1 MQFQTSE
8 FNKMTLIK
16 AAAALVVIISVL
28 IASSISVWFAASN
41 AAYGG
46 ALDAYESW
54 SEQLCANAGARAEK
68 QGIDISSIDY
78 AAAQRL
84 LADDFGGFEGAF
96 IVTEAGGGR
105 IIYCSSDIFTQ
116 SMESY
121 GVTLP
126 GDGSAAFIVNAGGKN
141 YAVALTGFSDGY
153 YIGGYIDYTAGVE
166 TFSRLNT
173 SLTAVSVVSAV
184 IIVAAFV
191 VYVVLTG
198 LSERGHKYRYKF
210 VTDVEGRIL
219 SANKNFKTDFPQTA
233 RIFDNVAH
241 FDGNKLNAIKLG
253 SFEEEVFLACAVKKT
268 SGGKIKISADELG
281 MPYNAQA
288 TQPREMMREAYISF
302 LPRGKA
308 FLLGIVNLSNLHN
321 IKDMFGRDFAEN
333 VHKII
338 YDKLAKRFSY
348 IYDLDIYHIGVLFP
362 DGKQYAIIMQDLKDI
377 VTDLN
382 QSIKIDSNIVN
393 MSVKCGFAICDNA
406 MEQRSFEYAM
416 TAADSALIRAQ
427 KDKLKNY
434 YIFHGS
440 EIKQYAKYFFN
451 YDLRQM
457 LKDNLFE
464 MEYQPQYSIREER
477 VVGFEALFRIKKS
490 ANLAV
495 NIFDLISYAERSGN
509 MMVLGDFIFNTS
521 MRFAK
526 RLEGKGVKLS
536 LNVSPVQLMQA
547 GFCDNFLDI
556 YNQYDLQPGS
566 ICVEITESFLV
577 QNFDDAV
584 QKLQVLRENGIEI
597 HLDDF
602 GTRYSSLLYLK
613 KLPASVIK
621 IDREFVIDIDSNDF
635 DRSIT
640 KMIVNI
646 CKEQNLIS
654 ISEGVETRAQYDVL
668 KEIGVDIIQGF
679 LIGKS
684 MPADDALRFVE
695 EFKLK

>member
-8 FNKMTLIK
+8 FNKMTLMK
-16 AAAALVVIISVL
+16 AAVALVIIISVM
-28 IASSISVWFAASN
+28 IASALSVWFAATD
-41 AAYGG
+41 AAYDG
-46 ALDAYESW
+46 ALGAYSEW
-54 SEQLCANAGARAEK
+54 SGALCEEVRARAGEGDSAVDAAK
-68 QGIDISSIDY
+68 AEELFGGDY
-78 AAAQRL
+78 N
-84 LADDFGGFEGAF
+84 GFEGALF
-96 IVTEAGGGR
+96 VTEAGGGR
-105 IIYCSSDIFTQ
+105 IIYCSSGILVR
-116 SMESY
+116 SMEEY
-121 GVTLP
+121 GFSLP
-126 GDGSAAFIVNAGGKN
+126 SEGSASAVVNEGEKS
-141 YAVALTGFSDGY
+141 YAVALTKYSDNY
-153 YIGGYIDYTAGVE
+153 YVGGYIDFTESANAL
-166 TFSRLNT
+166 SKLQI
-173 SLTAVSVVSAV
+173 SLTAVSVTAAV
-184 IIVAAFV
+184 IVIAAFV
-191 VYVVLTG
+191 GYVLLTG
-198 LSERGHKYRYKF
+198 LNERGHKYRYRF
-210 VTDVEGRIL
+210 VTDIEGRIL
-219 SANKNFKTDFPQTA
+219 SSNKNFKHDFPQTA

-241 FDGNKLNAIKLG
+241 FDPDKLNAIKLG
-253 SFEEEVFLACAVKKT
+253 SFEDELFLACAVKKT
-268 SGGKIKISADELG
+268 PRGKIKISADELG

-288 TQPREMMREAYISF
+288 TQPREMMREAYTSF

-308 FLLGIVNLSNLHN
+308 FLLGIIYLNNLHN

-333 VHKII
+333 VHKLI
-338 YDKLAKRFSY
+338 YDKISKRFSY

-362 DGKQYAIIMQDLKDI
+362 DGKQYAVIMQDLKDI
-377 VTDLN
+377 VGDLN
-382 QSIKIDSNIVN
+382 QSIKIESNIVN

-416 TAADSALIRAQ
+416 TAADSALTRAQ

-440 EIKQYAKYFFN
+440 EIKQYASYFFN

-457 LKDNLFE
+457 LQDNLFE
-464 MEYQPQYSIREER
+464 MEYQPQYGIKEGR
-477 VVGFEALFRIKKS
+477 VVGFEALFRVKKS

-526 RLEGKGVKLS
+526 RMEGKNVKVS

-547 GFCDNFLDI
+547 GFCDNFLEI

-584 QKLQVLRENGIEI
+584 QKLQVLREKGIEI

-613 KLPASVIK
+613 KLPVSVIK
-621 IDREFVIDIDSNDF
+621 IDREFVIDIDTNDF

-646 CKEQNLIS
+646 CKEQQLVS

-668 KEIGVDIIQGF
+668 KEIGVDVIQGW

-684 MPADDALRFVE
+684 MPADDALRFVDD
-695 EFKLK
+695 FKLS